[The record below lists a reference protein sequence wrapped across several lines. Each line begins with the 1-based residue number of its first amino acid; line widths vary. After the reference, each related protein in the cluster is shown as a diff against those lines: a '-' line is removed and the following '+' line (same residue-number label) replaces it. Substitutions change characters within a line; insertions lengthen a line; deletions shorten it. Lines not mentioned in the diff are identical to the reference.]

1 MSSNLKQQ
9 QSYLLNLNKIF
20 KKTVQLEVWCK
31 FSVLFQKGDILIS
44 FHPISLCSFPL
55 YFLRYIKPCI
65 KISFGKM

>member
-9 QSYLLNLNKIF
+9 QFYLLNYKQNIL
-20 KKTVQLEVWCK
+20 KTVQLEVWCK

-65 KISFGKM
+65 KISFRKM